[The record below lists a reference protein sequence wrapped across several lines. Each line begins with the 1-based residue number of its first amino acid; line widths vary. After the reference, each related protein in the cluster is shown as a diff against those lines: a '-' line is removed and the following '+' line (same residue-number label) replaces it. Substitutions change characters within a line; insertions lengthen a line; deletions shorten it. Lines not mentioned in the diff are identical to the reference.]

1 MVFVYTD
8 IIKPQNVG
16 GKDVRCLRT
25 INIENTF
32 TDIVKEYNNIQYCN
46 VEKSFDSISVLL
58 CDKYGYKIN
67 FCTSSIPTKVVLHFK
82 KV

>member
-32 TDIVKEYNNIQYCN
+32 TDIVKEYNNIQY
-46 VEKSFDSISVLL
+46 F
-58 CDKYGYKIN
+58 
-67 FCTSSIPTKVVLHFK
+67 
-82 KV
+82 